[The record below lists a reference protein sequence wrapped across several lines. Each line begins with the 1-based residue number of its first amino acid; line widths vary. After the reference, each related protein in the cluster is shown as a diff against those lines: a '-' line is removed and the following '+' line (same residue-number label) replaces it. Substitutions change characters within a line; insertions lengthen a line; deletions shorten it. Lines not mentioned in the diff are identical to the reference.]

1 MQTANKT
8 IFQALYYV
16 QSRIDIMIQY
26 KEFYLHLTQA
36 EIRPHIVVLFILCIH
51 AFCRLLFSIDANE
64 VLHFGKE
71 NVARNL
77 QEMVL
82 YVAAIFCKFQIE
94 VRSILYSYHFI
105 KSCFPVVPA
114 SVLQ

>member
-16 QSRIDIMIQY
+16 RSRIYIMIQY

-36 EIRPHIVVLFILCIH
+36 GIRPHIVVLFILCIH
-51 AFCRLLFSIDANE
+51 AFSRLLFSIGANE

-82 YVAAIFCKFQIE
+82 YVAAIFRKFQME